1 MACFYWELGT
11 RTKFIASADFE
22 LNNDLKGKLK
32 HGFFFIF
39 FSKILFSSFRNKIC
53 QQLIFKMFDQ

>member
-32 HGFFFIF
+32 HGFFLSF
-39 FSKILFSSFRNKIC
+39 FQRSYFHLLETKSVNN
-53 QQLIFKMFDQ
+53 